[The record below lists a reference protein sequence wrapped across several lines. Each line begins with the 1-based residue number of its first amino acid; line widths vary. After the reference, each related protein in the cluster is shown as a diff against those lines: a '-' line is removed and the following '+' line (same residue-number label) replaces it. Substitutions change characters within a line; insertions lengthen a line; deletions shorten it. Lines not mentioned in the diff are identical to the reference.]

1 MSLPFE
7 QQPKESAKAFTAF
20 SVYLNL
26 GAERSLAKAAQKC
39 AKSVPL
45 LKRWSRRFG
54 WAGRVAAYEEF
65 LAGAELEVTAAMV
78 RAKAVMWQKRD
89 DDLRERNW
97 KTGERAWRLAEE
109 AIERWVADPDRCG
122 GLDGIKQ
129 LLDIASV
136 LGHRATGTPYERLAV
151 SGADGGP
158 VRLEFEAAVER
169 VYGKHA
175 IEAEVVTDAPALPA
189 AKEEPKP

>member
-78 RAKAVMWQKRD
+78 RANSCGVLFCSSFKPATAITSKP
-89 DDLRERNW
+89 NS
-97 KTGERAWRLAEE
+97 LA
-109 AIERWVADPDRCG
+109 
-122 GLDGIKQ
+122 K
-129 LLDIASV
+129 
-136 LGHRATGTPYERLAV
+136 
-151 SGADGGP
+151 
-158 VRLEFEAAVER
+158 
-169 VYGKHA
+169 
-175 IEAEVVTDAPALPA
+175 
-189 AKEEPKP
+189 